1 MNKNEKDNLSAKIQI
16 NWYPGHMAKT
26 KRLIGDNYNLIDIVY
41 ELVDARIPYSSKL
54 KDIDS
59 IIKNKPRILVMTKT
73 DLCDINVTNYWKSY
87 YEHEGYHVLML
98 DLTNN
103 KDYLK
108 LVKLT
113 NDLMLELKNKV
124 ETKGLTKK
132 EVRALVVG
140 VPNVGKSTLI
150 NQFANKKVANVG
162 NTPGV
167 TKQINWLKTPHNILL
182 LDTPGILWPKI
193 DNNIV
198 ALNLASFSAIKD
210 EILPQDQVAIHILEV
225 LNKYYPNILKTRF
238 KIDELGVSIED
249 TYELIGRE
257 LNIIKKGN
265 EVDYDKISIYVIN
278 DLKSNIKGIT
288 FDRDDSNG

>member
-1 MNKNEKDNLSAKIQI
+1 MNENKTNI

-26 KRLIGDNYNLIDIVY
+26 KRLISDNYNLIDVVY
-41 ELVDARIPYSSKL
+41 ELVDARIPYSSKI
-54 KDIDS
+54 KDIDTLV
-59 IIKNKPRILVMTKT
+59 KNKPRILVMTKT
-73 DLCDINVTNYWKSY
+73 DLCDLKVTNNWKSY
-87 YEHEGYHVLML
+87 YEKKGYHVLML

-113 NDLMLELKNKV
+113 NEIMSGLREKI
-124 ETKGLTKK
+124 ESRGLTKK
-132 EVRALVVG
+132 EIRALVVG

-193 DNNIV
+193 DNEIV
-198 ALNLASFSAIKD
+198 GLNLASFSAIKN
-210 EILPQDQVAIHILEV
+210 EIIPEDKVAVYILNT
-225 LNKYYPNILKTRF
+225 LNRHYPDILKTRF
-238 KIDELGVSIED
+238 KVDNISLDIEE
-249 TYELIGRE
+249 TYEKIGRS
-257 LNIIKKGN
+257 LNFITRGN
-265 EVDYDKISIYVIN
+265 EVDYDKISNYILN
-278 DLKSNIKGIT
+278 DLKNNIKGIT
-288 FDRDDSNG
+288 FDRDDFNE